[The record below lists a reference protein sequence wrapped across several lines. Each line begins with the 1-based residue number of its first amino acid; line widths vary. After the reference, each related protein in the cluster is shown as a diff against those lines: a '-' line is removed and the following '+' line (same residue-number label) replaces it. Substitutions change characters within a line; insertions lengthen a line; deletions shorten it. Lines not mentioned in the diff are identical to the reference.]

1 MKDHEL
7 ARDLDVAGS
16 TNPNLRPSNVQVY
29 EDVLIANGSPMHV
42 SRILDAALL
51 RGVELKG
58 DRSEV
63 DQVRN
68 ALARSNRFHNVGAN
82 TWWIGQSPVREEAT
96 PSAAAVSSAETPC
109 LEGAGDAAGQPVV
122 RVFRRGGWVIGVP
135 GLFPGVVYLRR
146 IRDQSRPVTPNH
158 ARWELRQFM
167 LEAMTYHRYNQNW
180 SSAFKI
186 GPFPGFSRVFPGMA
200 LQRHPG

>member
-1 MKDHEL
+1 MNITNRLSDLGLRIERARARAKVLSELAEALEEERRLVERQRDLWVKDHEL

-109 LEGAGDAAGQPVV
+109 LEGAGDAPASQ
-122 RVFRRGGWVIGVP
+122 
-135 GLFPGVVYLRR
+135 L
-146 IRDQSRPVTPNH
+146 S
-158 ARWELRQFM
+158 
-167 LEAMTYHRYNQNW
+167 
-180 SSAFKI
+180 
-186 GPFPGFSRVFPGMA
+186 GFSGGVAG
-200 LQRHPG
+200 